1 MAAAAVQ
8 QPPQVDN
15 SSLEE
20 GSMSAVQGSP
30 PAEELVHDVSATLS
44 RAVIFNAVMED
55 SLDARDN
62 KSVKE
67 TPEKERRWT
76 PNIRALAVSAILF
89 TTITLLQVFAAIKA
103 NSRALLMDCISM
115 GIDAFTYM
123 GNILVECKKRDGAKH
138 VRSQLVIVAM
148 SLGLLVYFTAG
159 LLVYFT
165 ATAMQESWDTVQVC
179 RGARPDEGGEEEEVN
194 GWITLVF
201 ALGGIGFD
209 IACIVEF
216 YKSNQKTGSIKQ
228 VNMFSAFLHVGADA
242 LRSTSMLVMSLL
254 ILIARWDSTCLDA
267 YTSIIIGA
275 TIIAGAFACFFKWL
289 KMLIGL
295 ADDSSS

>member
-8 QPPQVDN
+8 QPPQVVDN

-20 GSMSAVQGSP
+20 GGMSAVQGSP
-30 PAEELVHDVSATLS
+30 PAEELVHDVSMASLS
-44 RAVIFNAVMED
+44 RAVVFNAVMED

-67 TPEKERRWT
+67 TPEKQRRWT

-103 NSRALLMDCISM
+103 NSHALLMDCISM
-115 GIDAFTYM
+115 GVDAFTYM

-148 SLGLLVYFTAG
+148 SLGLLT
-159 LLVYFT
+159 YFT

-242 LRSTSMLVMSLL
+242 LRSTSTLVMSLL
-254 ILIARWDSTCLDA
+254 ILIAHWDSTCLDA
-267 YTSIIIGA
+267 YTSIFIGV
-275 TIIAGAFACFFKWL
+275 TIIAGAFAGFFKWL
-289 KMLIGL
+289 KMLIVFL
-295 ADDSSS
+295 CKMDDSSS

>member
-1 MAAAAVQ
+1 MSGAVVAVVADVEGGSVVVQAVQ
-8 QPPQVDN
+8 
-15 SSLEE
+15 
-20 GSMSAVQGSP
+20 ASP

-55 SLDARDN
+55 SLDARAAREN
-62 KSVKE
+62 E
-67 TPEKERRWT
+67 TPSDEKAKRCT
-76 PNIRALAVSAILF
+76 PNVRALTVSAILF
-89 TTITLLQVFAAIKA
+89 TTITVLQVGAALKA
-103 NSRALLMDCISM
+103 NSHALLMDCISM
-115 GIDAFTYM
+115 GVDAFTYM

-148 SLGLLVYFTAG
+148 SLGLLT
-159 LLVYFT
+159 YFT

-242 LRSTSMLVMSLL
+242 LRSTSTLVMSLL
-254 ILIARWDSTCLDA
+254 ILIAHWDSTCLDA
-267 YTSIIIGA
+267 YTSIFIGA
-275 TIIAGAFACFFKWL
+275 TIIAGAFTGFFKWL
-289 KMLIGL
+289 KMLIVFL
-295 ADDSSS
+295 CKKEDSSA

>member
-1 MAAAAVQ
+1 MAAVAAH
-8 QPPQVDN
+8 PPQVDN

-20 GSMSAVQGSP
+20 GGVVQGSP

-55 SLDARDN
+55 ALDARD

-67 TPEKERRWT
+67 TPSKERRWT

-89 TTITLLQVFAAIKA
+89 TTITFLQVFAAIKA

-148 SLGLLVYFTAG
+148 SLGLLVYFTA
-159 LLVYFT
+159 
-165 ATAMQESWDTVQVC
+165 TAMQESWDTVQVC
-179 RGARPDEGGEEEEVN
+179 LGARPDEGGEEEVN

-242 LRSTSMLVMSLL
+242 LRSTSTLVMSLL
-254 ILIARWDSTCLDA
+254 ILIAHWDSTCLDA
-267 YTSIIIGA
+267 YTSVFIGI
-275 TIIAGAFACFFKWL
+275 TIIAGALTGLFKWL
-289 KMLIGL
+289 KMLIGFL
-295 ADDSSS
+295 FKTADDSSS

>member
-8 QPPQVDN
+8 QPPQVVDN

-20 GSMSAVQGSP
+20 GGISAVQGSP

-67 TPEKERRWT
+67 TPEKQRRWT

-148 SLGLLVYFTAG
+148 SLGLLA
-159 LLVYFT
+159 YFT

-201 ALGGIGFD
+201 ALGGILFD

-216 YKSNQKTGSIKQ
+216 YKSNQKTGSVKQ
-228 VNMFSAFLHVGADA
+228 VNMFSAFIHVSADL
-242 LRSTSMLVMSLL
+242 LRSTSTLVMSLL
-254 ILIARWDSTCLDA
+254 ILIAHWDSTCLDA
-267 YTSIIIGA
+267 YTSIFIGA
-275 TIIAGAFACFFKWL
+275 TIIAGAFAGFFKWL
-289 KMLIGL
+289 KMLICFL
-295 ADDSSS
+295 CKIEDSSS